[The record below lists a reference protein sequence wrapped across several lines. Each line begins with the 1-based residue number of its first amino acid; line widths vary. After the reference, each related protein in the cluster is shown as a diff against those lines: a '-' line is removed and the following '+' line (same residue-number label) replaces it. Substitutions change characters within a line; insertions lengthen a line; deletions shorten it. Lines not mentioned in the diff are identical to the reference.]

1 MNRDLYL
8 IFVAKGL
15 RTFAFGLV
23 SVLLPLYLAALSY
36 PVLYVTLSI
45 FLIVLE
51 NVTLNLFLASYKAHM
66 GRRWFLI
73 LYSLLMVSSG
83 AALELSRSL
92 YVIAPALFL
101 SGMSTTGTKTDLFQ
115 SVEVSVVPRPALS
128 LCHRV

>member
-1 MNRDLYL
+1 
-8 IFVAKGL
+8 
-15 RTFAFGLV
+15 
-23 SVLLPLYLAALSY
+23 
-36 PVLYVTLSI
+36 VTLSI

-101 SGMSTTGTKTDLFQ
+101 SGMSTARLNTKSQ
-115 SVEVSVVPRPALS
+115 KSLS
-128 LCHRV
+128 P